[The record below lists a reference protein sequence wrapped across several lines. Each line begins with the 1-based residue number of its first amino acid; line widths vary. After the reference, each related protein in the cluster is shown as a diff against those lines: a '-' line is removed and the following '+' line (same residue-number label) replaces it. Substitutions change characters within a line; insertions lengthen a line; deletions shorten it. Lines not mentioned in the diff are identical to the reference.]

1 MVINL
6 DELTKE
12 EKSRLKDPSFSSG
25 FGQKFITNMKQLEMT
40 HRHTQERSSPFFIS
54 DDAQERKE
62 KMKNINFASST
73 NSSRFTRNETTN
85 HALQSQSRINT
96 FLRDK
101 RETRTQN
108 LDIDVKRS
116 GFSKKFLTRFLSS
129 KRLGELN
136 LPTSLMAYPSV
147 AGKIHAKRRETL
159 TSRVIEQKLVI
170 NVNTF
175 PVNHKSRPILAQPLA
190 IRRKNLSG
198 GTRHTLVGFSP
209 EKCNPSTR
217 KGYGL

>member
-40 HRHTQERSSPFFIS
+40 HKHPEERSSRFFIS

-62 KMKNINFASST
+62 KMKNTNFVSTT

-85 HALQSQSRINT
+85 HALLSQSRINT

-101 RETRTQN
+101 REIRTQN
-108 LDIDVKRS
+108 LDIDFKRS
-116 GFSKKFLTRFLSS
+116 GFSKKFLTKFLSS

-136 LPTSLMAYPSV
+136 IPTTLMAYPSLSD
-147 AGKIHAKRRETL
+147 KIHVKQREIHQ
-159 TSRVIEQKLVI
+159 SRVIDQKLVN
-170 NVNTF
+170 NVNIF
-175 PVNHKSRPILAQPLA
+175 P
-190 IRRKNLSG
+190 
-198 GTRHTLVGFSP
+198 
-209 EKCNPSTR
+209 C
-217 KGYGL
+217 